1 MNSHFTLGGE
11 YNLFPCQKWGVK
23 TEKIGY
29 LQSSIIRK
37 MAVALWGQQRSSLE
51 ENCVYKV

>member
-37 MAVALWGQQRSSLE
+37 MAVALRGQQRSSLE